1 MLKTHAMLVSLWNT
15 NYDLN
20 EKLKSR
26 INEHWMHGWASVFT
40 ICLPY
45 IVICVYTLHLFIIL
59 SACIRLYKFGWPRL
73 SNSQTLKRLSLFQS
87 LTKMQWFWNNIK
99 VNKWWQF
106 TEFGWTF
113 LFKFHLASKSHAMIQ
128 IFNKNVLEP
137 ANLHVSITITKSTC

>member
-20 EKLKSR
+20 ENWSPESTSTGCMDELQ
-26 INEHWMHGWASVFT
+26 
-40 ICLPY
+40 CLPY
-45 IVICVYTLHLFIIL
+45 VFPTSFICVYTLHLFIIL

-87 LTKMQWFWNNIK
+87 LTKMQWFWNNLK

-113 LFKFHLASKSHAMIQ
+113 LFKFHLASKSQAMIQ
-128 IFNKNVLEP
+128 IFNESFLEP